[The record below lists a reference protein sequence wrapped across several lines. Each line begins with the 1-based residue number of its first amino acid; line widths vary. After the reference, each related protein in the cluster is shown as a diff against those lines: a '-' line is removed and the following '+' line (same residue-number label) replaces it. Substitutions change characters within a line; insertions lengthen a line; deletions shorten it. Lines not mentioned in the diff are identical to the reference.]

1 MITTH
6 VQRWRDRRG
15 SYRPAGEPFT
25 PSAFEVA
32 AIPDDTTA
40 RRFVEQ
46 HHYSGTY
53 VAARRRFGLYTA
65 GALAGV
71 AVFSVPAR
79 AEVLHPL
86 PGGLARGLELGR
98 FVLLDH
104 VKANAETWF
113 LARCFELLRP
123 DGFAGVVS
131 FSDPHARTTADGRVV
146 FGGHVGTIYQ
156 ASNAVFLGQARRHT
170 VLLLPDGRSFSRR
183 ALSKIS
189 RRALS
194 KIRRRERGWAYA
206 VDQLVAAG
214 ADAPGR
220 DLNAWLT
227 GALGKVVRPSKHP
240 GCFKY
245 VFGLDRT
252 TRKALPASKPYPK
265 MEAA

>member
-15 SYRPAGEPFT
+15 TYRPAGEPFT

-32 AIPDDTTA
+32 PIADDTTA
-40 RRFVEQ
+40 RAFVEQ
-46 HHYSGTY
+46 HHYSGSY
-53 VAARRRFGLYTA
+53 PAARRRFGLYTA
-65 GALAGV
+65 STLVGV

-79 AEVLHPL
+79 AEVLRPL
-86 PGGLARGLELGR
+86 PGGIARGLELGR

-104 VKANAETWF
+104 VRANAETWF
-113 LARCFELLRP
+113 LARCFEALRRE
-123 DGFAGVVS
+123 DFAGVVS
-131 FSDPHARTTADGRVV
+131 FSDPYARTAVDGRVV

-170 VLLLPDGRSFSRR
+170 VLLLPDGRSFN
-183 ALSKIS
+183 

-194 KIRRRERGWAYA
+194 KIRRRERGWVYA

-220 DLNAWLT
+220 DLDAWLL
-227 GALGKVVRPSKHP
+227 GALNKVVRPSAHP
-240 GCFKY
+240 GCLKY
-245 VFGLDRT
+245 VFGLDRAV
-252 TRKALPASKPYPK
+252 RKALPAGKPYPK
-265 MEAA
+265 MVTP